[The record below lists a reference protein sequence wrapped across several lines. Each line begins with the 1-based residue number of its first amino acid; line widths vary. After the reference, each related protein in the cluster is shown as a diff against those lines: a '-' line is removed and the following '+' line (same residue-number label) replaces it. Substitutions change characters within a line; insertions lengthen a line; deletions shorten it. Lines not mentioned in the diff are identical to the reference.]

1 MQQLTQQISRARH
14 LCGLNELI
22 PGLHGKVL
30 GAASPQLGGPGRA
43 VKCNVGQG
51 GPKNEWSIKSGRI
64 SPRSGPLGNCPIKLG
79 VIRKSRNQD
88 TGKPWE
94 ARAFVYHLYF
104 ALFNSVQ
111 KHNSVLPLT

>member
-1 MQQLTQQISRARH
+1 M
-14 LCGLNELI
+14 
-22 PGLHGKVL
+22 

-51 GPKNEWSIKSGRI
+51 GPKNEWSIKMAGYRPDLALLEIPRI
-64 SPRSGPLGNCPIKLG
+64 KFG
-79 VIRKSRNQD
+79 VVRKSKNQD
-88 TGKPWE
+88 TGKPGE
-94 ARAFVYHLYF
+94 ARAFVYHFYV